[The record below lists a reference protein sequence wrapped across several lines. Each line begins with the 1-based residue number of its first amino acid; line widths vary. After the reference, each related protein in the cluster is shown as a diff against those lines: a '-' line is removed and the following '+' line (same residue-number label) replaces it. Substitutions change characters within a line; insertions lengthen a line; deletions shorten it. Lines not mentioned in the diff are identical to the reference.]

1 MNTRISYLYRDADNY
16 KMHHEEVLRG
26 EITPQQLMTIVCCL
40 NEKEYFI
47 PHQVGLPEIRF
58 EQVTESD
65 HPWFELCP
73 EQDFSSTDAEPTI
86 EMTVDELVKRFQTAK
101 GKWDDKT
108 FSSYAATILG
118 TEESTGEKTVQD
130 EKYIFVVEGSDDNTT
145 QSASLSYAFRVSLEE
160 AREMVKVAQQKGIP
174 MERVHVFPLSSG
186 ICLQ

>member
-1 MNTRISYLYRDADNY
+1 MNTRISYMYRDADNY
-16 KMHHEEVLRG
+16 KMYHEEVLRG

-58 EQVTESD
+58 EQVTERD

-73 EQDFSSTDAEPTI
+73 EQDFSSTNAEPTI
-86 EMTVDELVKRFQTAK
+86 EMTVDELVERFLAAK
-101 GKWDDKT
+101 DKWDDE
-108 FSSYAATILG
+108 TIY
-118 TEESTGEKTVQD
+118 VQD
-130 EKYIFVVEGSDDNTT
+130 EEYIFVVEGRDGDATHMSRP
-145 QSASLSYAFRVSLEE
+145 SHAFRVSLEE

>member
-73 EQDFSSTDAEPTI
+73 EQDFSSTNAEPTI
-86 EMTVDELVKRFQTAK
+86 EMTVDELVERFLAAK
-101 GKWDDKT
+101 DKWDDET
-108 FSSYAATILG
+108 TY
-118 TEESTGEKTVQD
+118 VQD
-130 EKYIFVVEGSDDNTT
+130 EEYIFVVEGRDGDATHMSRP
-145 QSASLSYAFRVSLEE
+145 SHAFRVSLEE
-160 AREMVKVAQQKGIP
+160 AREMVEVARQKGIP
-174 MERVHVFPLSSG
+174 MEQVHVFPLSSG
-186 ICLQ
+186 I